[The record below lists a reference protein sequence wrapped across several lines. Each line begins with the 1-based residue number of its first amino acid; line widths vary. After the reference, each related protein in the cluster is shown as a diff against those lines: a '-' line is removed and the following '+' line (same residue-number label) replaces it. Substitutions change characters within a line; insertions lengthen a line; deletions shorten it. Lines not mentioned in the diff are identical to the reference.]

1 MKRLKQ
7 IQQMVSGLSNDDFRE
22 LYRWMIELDHIK
34 WDKEIEEDSKNGLLD
49 ELAAQAVA
57 DHKKGLSK
65 RL

>member
-7 IQQMVSGLSNDDFRE
+7 VKNIVLYLSYNDFRE
-22 LYRWMIELDHIK
+22 LYKWMIELDQMK
-34 WDKEIEEDSKNGLLD
+34 WDEEIEEDSKNGLLD

-57 DHKKGLSK
+57 DYKNGLSK

>member
-7 IQQMVSGLSNDDFRE
+7 VKNIVLSLSDNDFRE
-22 LYRWMIELDHIK
+22 LYKWMIELDQMK

-57 DHKKGLSK
+57 DYKNGLSK